1 MIACQQGL
9 HLHNDYD
16 DLIEDE
22 NHHEEKIMMT
32 CRGGS
37 GDNICMMMI

>member
-1 MIACQQGL
+1 MPAGITSAF
-9 HLHNDYD
+9 NDYD

-22 NHHEEKIMMT
+22 NHHEENVMMT